1 MTVVTGNSTLHSA
14 PGRDEELTVIEAMER
29 NGDSGTLIYLDDAMR
44 PTRLPYRELLDRAER
59 IAASLAG
66 TYGVSPGARVCLLG
80 KTSPDLIAAL
90 LGIWRA
96 GAVVTVVPVPR
107 RAAPET
113 VVTEIA
119 SRVAAAQA
127 HLVLADTAI
136 SAIAAGQVPAKVV
149 SFGDLTA
156 QPGARPPAPPGPAD
170 LALLQF
176 TSGSTSVPRAV
187 AVRHGQLLANAYALY
202 RGAEVMPGETFVTWL
217 PMYHDMGIITL
228 TGAIGYGLDTC
239 VLATETFAARPSS
252 WLEAI
257 SAYRGTMTAA
267 PNFAYGLAARYLS
280 ISKSRFDLSALRCA
294 INGAEPIDPVVLERF
309 VAVAG
314 EHGLSLTAPCP
325 AYGLAEATLVVTQSP
340 ADQTY
345 QTVTVDRDALER
357 GIAAVPEPGQPGRT
371 LVACGTPIPGTRV
384 IVTDDDGAPQPDGR
398 VGSIRVQGPG
408 VVPCYWTPDGTPHPT
423 ALRDRDGRLVTGDLG
438 FLHDGQLFICGRQ
451 KDMII
456 IGGRNLYP
464 EDFEFAAE
472 RVPGVRLGN
481 VMAFSLPDTERMVV
495 VAEAAVRDDASP
507 ALAQE
512 VRDCLTET
520 LSYSPH
526 EVVLVRPGTLPKT
539 TSGKRQRQACRALYR
554 QGSLAVRAVAPA

>member
-1 MTVVTGNSTLHSA
+1 MTVVTGHTTLQEA
-14 PGRDEELTVIEAMER
+14 PGGGEELTVIEAIER
-29 NGDSGTLIYLDDAMR
+29 NGDGGTLVYLDEGMR
-44 PTRLPYRELLDRAER
+44 PTRLSYRELLKRAER
-59 IAASLAG
+59 IATSLAG
-66 TYGVSPGARVCLLG
+66 TYGVAPGARVCLLG

-96 GAVVTVVPVPR
+96 GAVVTVIPVPR
-107 RAAPET
+107 RAAPDA
-113 VVTEIA
+113 VITEIA
-119 SRVAAAQA
+119 SRVAAARA
-127 HLVLADTAI
+127 EVVLADPVI

-149 SFGDLTA
+149 SFGDLAA
-156 QPGARPPAPPGPAD
+156 QPGARPPVPPGPAD
-170 LALLQF
+170 IALLQF
-176 TSGSTSVPRAV
+176 TSGTTAVPRAV
-187 AVRHGQLLANAYALY
+187 AVRHGQLLANASALY
-202 RGAEVMPGETFVTWL
+202 RGAGVTPGETFVTWL

-228 TGAIGYGLDTC
+228 TGAIGYGLNTC
-239 VLATETFAARPSS
+239 VMATETFAARPAA

-257 SAYRGTMTAA
+257 STYRGTMTAA

-280 ISKSRFDLSALRCA
+280 ISKARFDLSTLRCA
-294 INGAEPIDPVVLERF
+294 INGAEPIDPAVLDRF

-314 EHGLSLTAPCP
+314 QHGLSPAVPCP
-325 AYGLAEATLVVTQSP
+325 AYGLAEATLAVTQSP
-340 ADQTY
+340 VSQAY
-345 QTVTVDRDALER
+345 QTVTVDRDALES
-357 GIAAVPEPGQPGRT
+357 GIATAVAPGQPGRA
-371 LVACGTPIPGTRV
+371 LVACGAPIPGTV
-384 IVTDDDGAPQPDGR
+384 VSITDDDGASLTEGQ
-398 VGSIRVQGPG
+398 VGSIRVLGPG
-408 VVPCYWTPDGTPHPT
+408 VVPGYWTPDGSPHPT
-423 ALRDRDGRLVTGDLG
+423 ALRDRDGRLVTGDIG

-456 IGGRNLYP
+456 VGGRNLYP

-495 VAEAAVRDDASP
+495 VAEATVREDASA
-507 ALAQE
+507 ALAHQ

-554 QGSLAVRAVAPA
+554 KGSLAVRAVAA

>member
-1 MTVVTGNSTLHSA
+1 MTIVTGHSA
-14 PGRDEELTVIEAMER
+14 IQAAPHSRGELTVIDAMER
-29 NGDSGTLIYLDDAMR
+29 NRDSGTLIYLDEAMR
-44 PTRLPYRELLDRAER
+44 PTRLSYRELLERAER

-66 TYGVSPGARVCLLG
+66 THGVAPGARVCLLG
-80 KTSPDLIAAL
+80 KTTPDLIAAL

-96 GAVVTVVPVPR
+96 GAVVTVIPIPR
-107 RAAPET
+107 RAAAE
-113 VVTEIA
+113 VVISEIA
-119 SRVAAAQA
+119 SRVTAARA
-127 HLVLADTAI
+127 HLVLADTTAA
-136 SAIAAGQVPAKVV
+136 SIAADRVPAKVV
-149 SFGDLTA
+149 PFEDLTA
-156 QPGARPPAPPGPAD
+156 APDARPPVPPGPAD

-176 TSGSTSVPRAV
+176 TSGTTAVPRAV
-187 AVRHGQLLANAYALY
+187 AVRHGQLLANASALY
-202 RGAEVMPGETFVTWL
+202 RGAGVAPGETFVTWL

-239 VLATETFAARPSS
+239 VMATETFAARPGA

-257 SAYRGTMTAA
+257 STYRGAITAA

-280 ISKSRFDLSALRCA
+280 ISKARFDLSTLRCA
-294 INGAEPIDPVVLERF
+294 INGAEPIDPAVLDRF

-314 EHGLSLTAPCP
+314 QHGFSAAAPCP

-340 ADQTY
+340 VSQAY
-345 QTVTVDRDALER
+345 QTVTVDRGALES
-357 GIAAVPEPGQPGRT
+357 GIATAVGPGQPGRA
-371 LVACGTPIPGTRV
+371 LVSCGTPIPGTV
-384 IVTDDDGAPQPDGR
+384 VSITDDDGVSLAEGH

-408 VVPCYWTPDGTPHPT
+408 VMPGYWTPDGSPHPT
-423 ALRDRDGRLVTGDLG
+423 ALRDRDGRLVTGDIG
-438 FLHDGQLFICGRQ
+438 FLRDGQLFICGRQ

-456 IGGRNLYP
+456 VGGRNLYP

-495 VAEAAVRDDASP
+495 VAEAAVRDDAGAS
-507 ALAQE
+507 LAQQ
-512 VRDCLTET
+512 VRDRLTET

-554 QGSLAVRAVAPA
+554 QGALAVRAVAS